1 MTKPP
6 LTVAEIEK
14 LSDDFEAATPAEI
27 INWAVGQFSPHL
39 AASSSFQTQS
49 LPLLHLIS
57 TIDPGLPVFFLD
69 TGFHFWET
77 LIYREQLQR
86 YFRITI
92 QDLYPDPSWQPF
104 LRRYGPDLVEQD
116 PDLCCFI
123 RKVQPMQKAVKGL
136 RAWIS
141 GIRRDQTENR
151 KHAKILEVERGGL
164 LKVNPLL
171 NWTREDVRNYASQHN
186 LPAHPLYEKGY
197 RSIGCKPC
205 TVAINLGEDDR
216 AGRWKGRGKTECGL
230 HTEMFRQDAPPPVHI
245 AASN

>member
-1 MTKPP
+1 MTKPS
-6 LTVAEIEK
+6 LTLGEMEQLASE
-14 LSDDFEAATPAEI
+14 FETATPMEI
-27 INWAVGQFSPHL
+27 VAWAVRQFSPHL

-49 LPLLHLIS
+49 LPLLHIIS
-57 TIDPGLPVFFLD
+57 QIDSGLPVLFLD

-86 YFRITI
+86 HFRITI
-92 QDLYPDPSWQPF
+92 QDLYPDPSWQLF
-104 LRRYGPDLVEQD
+104 LRRYGADLVEQD

-136 RAWIS
+136 RAWIT
-141 GIRRDQTENR
+141 GIRRDQTANR
-151 KHAKILEVERGGL
+151 SQAKILELDRDGL
-164 LKVNPLL
+164 IKVNPLL
-171 NWTREDVRNYASQHN
+171 NWTREDVNNYIRQHN

-205 TVAINLGEDDR
+205 TVAINFGEDER

-230 HTEMFRQDAPPPVHI
+230 HTEMFRQDAPPNQ
-245 AASN
+245 AGK